1 MLHPLLVSAAPGVVV
16 RTMITLEGSGAG
28 LQGEN
33 GAAATAEGAGGSAA
47 AGDGGAG
54 QRRGVLTGL
63 HLRHFYDTAV
73 EVLGGHWV
81 LERCVIES
89 ARGEQRACAGV
100 VVRGGA
106 RLELRD
112 CVIKAASSAVL
123 LSSAHCAL
131 RLRGCHFANTRA
143 AIVSERG
150 GHVDVRGCT
159 FSVSNA
165 QDVGLRL
172 HSDTTGAVVNNAG
185 ADWHSLWGPVVPP
198 VGVEVDPVGVDQS
211 ED

>member
-33 GAAATAEGAGGSAA
+33 GAAATADGAGGGAA

-112 CVIKAASSAVL
+112 CVIRAASSAVL
-123 LSSAHCAL
+123 LSL
-131 RLRGCHFANTRA
+131 
-143 AIVSERG
+143 
-150 GHVDVRGCT
+150 
-159 FSVSNA
+159 
-165 QDVGLRL
+165 
-172 HSDTTGAVVNNAG
+172 
-185 ADWHSLWGPVVPP
+185 SLIHI
-198 VGVEVDPVGVDQS
+198 
-211 ED
+211 